1 MATEGASNGFGH
13 ESTPGLFWSRG
24 RDDPLKA
31 EDGAGIV
38 IRPVTHQSA
47 LRLLDLDQSAFV
59 SLDSK
64 PIGQNLRL
72 RPKSRCSKR
81 HRVRIVGNHI
91 DRPMH
96 RIGLLLAGCK

>member
-1 MATEGASNGFGH
+1 V
-13 ESTPGLFWSRG
+13 R
-24 RDDPLKA
+24 
-31 EDGAGIV
+31 
-38 IRPVTHQSA
+38 
-47 LRLLDLDQSAFV
+47 DLDQSAFV
-59 SLDSK
+59 PLDSK

-72 RPKSRCSKR
+72 RPLSRCPKR